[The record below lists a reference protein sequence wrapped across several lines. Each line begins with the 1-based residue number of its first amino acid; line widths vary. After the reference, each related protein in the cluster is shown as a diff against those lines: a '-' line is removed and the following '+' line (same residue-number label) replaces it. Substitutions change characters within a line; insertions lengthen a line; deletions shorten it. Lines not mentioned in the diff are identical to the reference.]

1 MEVPAI
7 VGLIGIADTAAV
19 ETVEAAIAVAA
30 MEGGRDP
37 NAAAMEAT
45 KTSATTVET
54 ATMEASSM
62 ETADSTA
69 MEAAASTMEST
80 AVKAATAAST
90 ETTTA
95 TVVESTA
102 MAASATMPKLNRQRI
117 ACGFRG
123 GHRTRADRRQRF
135 SALLRG
141 DRQHEDRGRC
151 NTDAAQQPA
160 SQITFTH
167 S

>member
-1 MEVPAI
+1 MEVPAV

-19 ETVEAAIAVAA
+19 EAVKAAAMMMEAAIAVAA
-30 MEGGRDP
+30 MERGRDP

-45 KTSATTVET
+45 KTSAVET

-69 MEAAASTMEST
+69 MEAAA
-80 AVKAATAAST
+80 VKAATAAST

-95 TVVESTA
+95 TAVESTA
-102 MAASATMPKLNRQRI
+102 MAASATMPKLNRQHI

-123 GHRTRADRRQRF
+123 GHRTRADRRQCF

-141 DRQHEDRGRC
+141 DRQHEDRGRG